1 MSSKIPVGIPRP
13 IRGDSSLLVVW
24 PRSNFVHHRRQ
35 APPPIDRRGKH
46 RPRSADA
53 SCRLLQAQWVTP
65 SRNGVTAWSRPLA
78 GAGPAGAS
86 AKTSNESRTI
96 QNRFITPPTNN
107 RAISAQQ
114 QPTQYAPWRSPS
126 RRQLGTSRRKP
137 PRPSSALRLTHTCSG
152 TPAGFFSFCQPG
164 HRTRAPQTHLS
175 HRNIQHTARYTELSP
190 TRFKNLW
197 RE

>member
-1 MSSKIPVGIPRP
+1 MAYCS
-13 IRGDSSLLVVW
+13 
-24 PRSNFVHHRRQ
+24 RRIIFWQ
-35 APPPIDRRGKH
+35 V
-46 RPRSADA
+46 DA
-53 SCRLLQAQWVTP
+53 LELHVQLLQLIRLDFGG
-65 SRNGVTAWSRPLA
+65 RNPFLHVWQHHDGVAVFGRHRIERDIVGEKTFST
-78 GAGPAGAS
+78 
-86 AKTSNESRTI
+86 KTSNESRTI

-126 RRQLGTSRRKP
+126 RRQPGTSRRKP

-152 TPAGFFSFCQPG
+152 TPAAFSLP
-164 HRTRAPQTHLS
+164 TRAPNTRTLQAYLG

-197 RE
+197 RD